1 MALEFSP
8 GPVSCAVC
16 GELEVT
22 RLKFAKWV
30 MKQKGKGVEGLCK
43 GEIMLISAPMKGC
56 GGRTEDIRGAE
67 GQAEVEGLHDSGF

>member
-1 MALEFSP
+1 
-8 GPVSCAVC
+8 
-16 GELEVT
+16 
-22 RLKFAKWV
+22 